1 MNNQK
6 SREFQESAG
15 GGSSFQSKTTAQ
27 RRAALRAKLE
37 KERKKKVVKE
47 SIWNTYRSM
56 AHIISEVEDPKH
68 WRSWPLDPKKPEKG
82 RLAAQK
88 ASSQSKHGHGGNE
101 GFLRLSARKRRVR
114 VTTPAS
120 KKFAGA
126 KGKVVRHTTAQR
138 GRDAWVRGPLDA
150 PSAIEKRTDVTAN
163 VTPGKPGGQRK
174 IKNFPDKH
182 STDTKDPQAPKRSKA

>member
-1 MNNQK
+1 MLK
-6 SREFQESAG
+6 KDRRRLKEDKMLEPELVGES
-15 GGSSFQSKTTAQ
+15 
-27 RRAALRAKLE
+27 
-37 KERKKKVVKE
+37 V
-47 SIWNTYRSM
+47 WNTYRSM

-68 WRSWPLDPKKPEKG
+68 WRSWPLDPKNPEKG

-101 GFLRLSARKRRVR
+101 GFVPLSSRTRRTR

-120 KKFAGA
+120 KEFAGA
-126 KGKVVRHTTAQR
+126 KGNVVRHTTAQR
-138 GRDAWVRGPLDA
+138 ARDAFARGPLA
-150 PSAIEKRTDVTAN
+150 EPSAIEKRTDVTAN